1 MTTKTKMK
9 LKLTHRKTFN
19 VERYQPGSYDS
30 RGDWIPGSLSTIQV
44 KGNEQPLPG
53 YELQHLPDSFRSK
66 DVRKFFSLTFL
77 NSVEE
82 ASGQEP
88 DKIIIDGVKFEVQKR
103 KSYQMGVRDHYEYT
117 ISRVEQSA
125 GETS

>member
-9 LKLTHRKTFN
+9 LKLTHRKAFD
-19 VERYQPGSYDS
+19 VERTVPGSRDPVT
-30 RGDWIPGSLSTIQV
+30 GDWIEGSVSTIQV

-53 YELQHLPDSFRSK
+53 YELQHFPDSFRSK

-82 ASGQEP
+82 GSQQSP

-103 KSYQMGVRDHYEYT
+103 KSYQMGVRNHFEYT
-117 ISRVEQSA
+117 LVREEQSA
-125 GETS
+125 GGT